1 MKWPE
6 RPTDPFPIGDHR
18 ETKRDQFATLL
29 AVKSSLLWTVAGVVG
44 LAFGCGHDEDP
55 FGADTTSAMSSTSG
69 ECSPGLESCPC
80 AAPPNE
86 CSGNLVCLDDVCA
99 RVPVEDDSG
108 GVPPPP
114 TTTGGDTSNDE
125 TGTSACVDDLDCLD
139 TEVCID
145 AECSDVWSHTWAMTV
160 LTFEP
165 ASCVEEFGDLDPDY
179 LVWRSD
185 DLLTDSPEDGC
196 PSSWPDLDTLIEPFD
211 PSVDYLLIDFWDN
224 DFFTDPEHICTW
236 GWDSL
241 GNGEY
246 GPIPRFML
254 HDGYWAGSFDGD
266 ACYAE
271 ILFTL
276 VE

>member
-1 MKWPE
+1 MRTGPSV
-6 RPTDPFPIGDHR
+6 
-18 ETKRDQFATLL
+18 ATLRAMNTPL
-29 AVKSSLLWTVAGVVG
+29 VWSVVGVVG
-44 LAFGCGHDEDP
+44 LAVGCGHDEDP
-55 FGADTTSAMSSTSG
+55 FGGDTTSAMGSTSG

-80 AAPPNE
+80 APPPNE
-86 CSGNLVCLDDVCA
+86 CSGTLVCLSNVCV
-99 RVPVEDDSG
+99 RVPGEDDSG
-108 GVPPPP
+108 GVPPTP
-114 TTTGGDTSNDE
+114 TTGADTSNDE
-125 TGTSACVDDLDCLD
+125 TGATACVADLDCLD
-139 TEVCID
+139 TQVCVD
-145 AECSDVWSHTWAMTV
+145 AECSDVWSHSWTMTV

-179 LVWRSD
+179 LVWRTD
-185 DLLTDSPEDGC
+185 ELLADAPEDGC

-211 PSVDYLLIDFWDN
+211 PSVDYLLIDFWDL
-224 DFFTDPEHICTW
+224 DAFSDPELICTW

-246 GPIPRFML
+246 GPIPKFML
-254 HDGYWAGSFDGD
+254 HDGYWAGDFYGD